1 MKRKTVWLAAAA
13 LAALGIA
20 LMLSSAPISERRA
33 ATPLASDRLELLI
46 WNIGYAGLGA
56 ESDFIADGGKS
67 FLPPSA
73 RIVRKNLAG
82 IEKTLRASAA
92 GVIILPEAARGTPLT
107 WWIDVL
113 GALDKALPGRERIF
127 SADVLTKY
135 LPWPFRFEHGV
146 AIYSRNLIGVF
157 SAEPLPLE
165 PAQAGGLYQ
174 RAYSARIVRL
184 PVEGKSDWGVI
195 AVHLAAFDENAAVRR
210 SQLAAVFELAKALH
224 GEGVPVIIGGDFNLT
239 LADTSFPN
247 TTSAE
252 DRAWVQPFP
261 RDLLP
266 AGWQIVT
273 DPTAPSVRTNE
284 RAYKPGQNYTGIV
297 DGYIVSPD
305 VWVEKVE
312 TLDQKFQFADH
323 QPVRLIARRA
333 P

>member
-1 MKRKTVWLAAAA
+1 MKLKTSWLVAAAI
-13 LAALGIA
+13 AAIGIG

-33 ATPLASDRLELLI
+33 ATPLATDRLELLI

-56 ESDFIADGGKS
+56 ESDFVADGGKS

-82 IEKTLRASAA
+82 IEQTLKASTAD
-92 GVIILPEAARGTPLT
+92 VIILPEAARGTPLT

-127 SADVLTKY
+127 STDVLTKY
-135 LPWPFRFEHGV
+135 LPWPFRFEHGL

-157 SAEPLPLE
+157 AAEPLPLE

-174 RAYSARIVRL
+174 RAYSARVVRL
-184 PVEGKSDWGVI
+184 PVEGKSDWGLV
-195 AVHLAAFDENAAVRR
+195 AVHLAAFDKNAEVRR
-210 SQLAAVFELAKALH
+210 SQLEAVFELAKALH
-224 GEGVPVIIGGDFNLT
+224 AEGVPVIIGGDFNLT
-239 LADTSFPN
+239 LADTAFPN

-252 DRAWVQPFP
+252 DRAWVRPFP

-266 AGWQIVT
+266 SGWQIVT

-284 RAYKPGQNYTGIV
+284 RAYKAGQNYTGVV

-312 TLDQKFQFADH
+312 TLDLKFQYSDH